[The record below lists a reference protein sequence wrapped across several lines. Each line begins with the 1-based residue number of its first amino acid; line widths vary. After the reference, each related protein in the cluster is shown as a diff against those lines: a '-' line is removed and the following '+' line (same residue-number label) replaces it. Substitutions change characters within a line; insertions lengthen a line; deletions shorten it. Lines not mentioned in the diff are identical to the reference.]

1 MGLSEVEVKKQ
12 LGIES
17 WRNLSKDKMLRF
29 AAMMPDMDTEVTLK
43 IIEQFPAFKEFALD
57 TVKEMEKAHE
67 STLKSNDKS
76 QDQVYKAFQEI
87 REILKGE
94 LDKGDLNWE
103 QRKFIIELIQENGKL
118 VFQKD
123 SENKQFLNTVLGKVA
138 VVGAGVVALGVVFVG
153 GKMMLEQGDGTDLM
167 PQS

>member
-1 MGLSEVEVKKQ
+1 MGLNEVEVMKQ
-12 LGIES
+12 LGIDS

-29 AAMMPDMDTEVTLK
+29 AAMMPDVDTEVALK
-43 IIEQFPAFKEFALD
+43 IIEQFPAFKEFALG

-94 LDKGDLNWE
+94 LDRDDLTWD

-123 SENKQFLNTVLGKVA
+123 SEGKQFLNTIFGKVA
-138 VVGAGVVALGVVFVG
+138 LVGGGVVALGVAFVG
-153 GKMMLEQGDGTDLM
+153 GKMMLEQLDDIDGINA
-167 PQS
+167 

>member
-1 MGLSEVEVKKQ
+1 MRLNEVEVKKQ

-17 WRNLSKDKMLRF
+17 WKNLSKDKMLRF

-76 QDQVYKAFQEI
+76 QDQVYKALQEI

-94 LDKGDLNWE
+94 LDKDDLSWD
-103 QRKFIIELIQENGKL
+103 QLKFIIELIQENGKL
-118 VFQKD
+118 AFQKD
-123 SENKQFLNTVLGKVA
+123 SEGKQFLNTVLGKITF
-138 VVGAGVVALGVVFVG
+138 VGGSVVALGVLFVG
-153 GKMMLEQGDGTDLM
+153 GKIMLEQGDDIDRIDA
-167 PQS
+167 